1 MSSRVDG
8 DLIPPLPSPPPQG
21 GREAQLEPDCP
32 RPVDGGAP
40 SALRRLRGWGWPR
53 CRDYH
58 RKPNLSR
65 RRWLTSAVAGLVVG
79 GLAAIA
85 PALGFDRSEL
95 TIAAAG
101 GKQHHFRIELARNPD
116 DRARGLM
123 YRRTLDADA
132 GMLFDF
138 ETPQLVSMWM
148 MNTLIPLDM
157 LFIAADGRIA
167 TIAERTVPHSTASIL
182 SEVPVRGV
190 LELNGGTVARLGI
203 KRGDRVVHPIFEGR

>member
-1 MSSRVDG
+1 MSSRVDEERVVIARSNAEAGRSPRRRG
-8 DLIPPLPSPPPQG
+8 DEAIQDPGSP
-21 GREAQLEPDCP
+21 R
-32 RPVDGGAP
+32 R
-40 SALRRLRGWGWPR
+40 LRRLAMTLGRGEGKVP
-53 CRDYH
+53 
-58 RKPNLSR
+58 PLSR
-65 RRWLTSAVAGLVVG
+65 RRWLSSVVAGLIAG
-79 GLAAIA
+79 GLAVVT

-95 TIAAAG
+95 TIAAAD

-123 YRRTLDADA
+123 YRRALDTDA